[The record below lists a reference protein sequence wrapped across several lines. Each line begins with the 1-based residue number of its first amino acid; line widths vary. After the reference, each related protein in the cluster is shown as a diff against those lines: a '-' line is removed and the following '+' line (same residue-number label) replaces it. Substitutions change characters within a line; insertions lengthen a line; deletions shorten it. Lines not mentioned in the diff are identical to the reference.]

1 MIVIMGVMVMVMIV
15 VMIVVMIMAV
25 AVVMIV
31 IVIVIVIMQVII
43 EILIVLH
50 HRRQRF
56 TARGL
61 ILDIGQAGN
70 VVDHLLLEKRAA
82 YLDDRPGILLVEF
95 VDLAL
100 LAGELAG
107 AGDQRPLDLLVCE
120 HEAGTLADG
129 AEHEAEADAPLGNGT
144 ILPAG
149 LLLGGAFCL
158 EALVV

>member
-1 MIVIMGVMVMVMIV
+1 MIVIMRVMVMVMI
-15 VMIVVMIMAV
+15 M

-107 AGDQRPLDLLVCE
+107 AGDPRPHD
-120 HEAGTLADG
+120 
-129 AEHEAEADAPLGNGT
+129 
-144 ILPAG
+144 IRR
-149 LLLGGAFCL
+149 
-158 EALVV
+158 